1 MDTCCLCT
9 WPQGPGLFSVR
20 PKNSSNSPSSEGILL
35 LDDKINSEIE
45 GHRHRLKVQQ
55 KKLKEAQEKEKN
67 EKIERMKQWPAE
79 NMTIAVLKQLLQD
92 KGIAFRP
99 EAKKLE
105 LVEIFNTQAGYVTAY
120 DGCFPKPKQFY
131 FADKHP
137 QKLKNR

>member
-1 MDTCCLCT
+1 M
-9 WPQGPGLFSVR
+9 
-20 PKNSSNSPSSEGILL
+20 
-35 LDDKINSEIE
+35 
-45 GHRHRLKVQQ
+45 QQ

-99 EAKKLE
+99 EAKKME
-105 LVEIFNTQAGYVTAY
+105 LVQIFNTQAGYATAY
-120 DGCFPKPKQFY
+120 DGCFPKLKQFY
-131 FADKHP
+131 FSHKHP